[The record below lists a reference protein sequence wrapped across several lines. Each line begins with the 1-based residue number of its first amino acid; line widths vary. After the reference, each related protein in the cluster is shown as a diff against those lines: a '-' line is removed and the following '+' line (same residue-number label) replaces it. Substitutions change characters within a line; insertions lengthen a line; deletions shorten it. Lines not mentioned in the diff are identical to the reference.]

1 MAGSPLRAADSVL
14 ESRGRGLS
22 GANTLERAFI
32 AADLGQRD
40 RAVSLLQEVF
50 AQGYGFSIRWRLHWL
65 TDTRSLR
72 GYPPF
77 EQLLQPQG

>member
-1 MAGSPLRAADSVL
+1 MG
-14 ESRGRGLS
+14 

-40 RAVSLLQEVF
+40 RAVTLLQESF
-50 AQGYGFSIRWRLHWL
+50 AQGYGFTIRWRLHWL